1 MCVNPATGSM
11 GLLLPR
17 NSAIGTVPI
26 AHVIDRERARWK
38 GTGAEVAHNSAVMA
52 MHPGN

>member
-26 AHVIDRERARWK
+26 AYVIDKERARSLAVPESS
-38 GTGAEVAHNSAVMA
+38 TGASVPIVGGTAA
-52 MHPGN
+52 